1 MSRLPATLTTALTA
15 GLTTAAL
22 GLSALVSPQADAA
35 APDPYFPLDG
45 NRGYDVQHYRIAD
58 TYAPAGDRLQG
69 VTVLEAK
76 AHKNLSSFHLDLV
89 LSPDSVSVDGHR
101 ASFSKPSIHELLV
114 VPASPLQRG
123 DTFTVRVRYHG
134 RPSTLSA
141 EGMKPNSDLYFHQPG
156 ETIAMGE
163 PQNGPWWFAANET
176 PVDKATY
183 DITVGVPDGRQV
195 VSNGEL
201 VGQHT
206 GDGWT
211 RWHWRMS
218 DPMTTY
224 LAFFA
229 AGRFRLEQGTV
240 DGRPFVYAVSRSLDP
255 GQQDESMQL
264 LESTGDVVSWL
275 ETKFGRYPFTSVGGV
290 IGGAPVAYA
299 LETQSRPV
307 YGYAG
312 APSPGSLGLLVHEE
326 AHQWFGDDV
335 SVRRWRDVWLNEG
348 LATYAEW
355 LYAQEHGG
363 PSLRDH
369 LREAYDAR
377 PAGAHFWQL
386 QVSDPGPAKM
396 WNAPVYV
403 RGAMM
408 LAALGERVG
417 DQAVLTT
424 LHRWV
429 HRRHF
434 GHGTGQ
440 AFRHVAEQVSGM
452 DLTAFFRHWLDDTTK
467 PADTREN
474 GLGS

>member
-1 MSRLPATLTTALTA
+1 MSRSAATLTTGPTAVAAGALV
-15 GLTTAAL
+15 LAAL
-22 GLSALVSPQADAA
+22 VAPHATAA

-45 NRGYDVQHYRIAD
+45 NPGYDVQHYHVVD
-58 TYAPAGDRLQG
+58 TYSPAADRLSG
-69 VTVLEAK
+69 VTVLRAT
-76 AHKNLSSFHLDLV
+76 AHRDLAAFHLDLV
-89 LSPDSVSVDGHR
+89 LSADAVSVDGHP
-101 ASFSKPSIHELLV
+101 ASFSKPSRHELRV
-114 VPASPLQRG
+114 VPPSRLQKG
-123 DTFTVRVRYHG
+123 DTFTVRVQYHG
-134 RPSTLSA
+134 RPSTLRA
-141 EGMKPNSDLYFHQPG
+141 EGMAPNSDLYFHEPG

-183 DITVGVPDGRQV
+183 DITVGVPEGRQV

-201 VGQHT
+201 VGRRT
-206 GDGWT
+206 EGGWT

-240 DGRPFVYAVSRSLDP
+240 DGRPYVYAVSRRQGRAEQED
-255 GQQDESMQL
+255 SMQL
-264 LESTGDVVSWL
+264 LEQTGDVVSWL
-275 ETKFGRYPFTSVGGV
+275 ESKFGAYPFTSVGGV
-290 IGGAPVAYA
+290 ISGLPVGYA

-307 YGYAG
+307 YPFAG
-312 APSPGSLGLLVHEE
+312 APDPGSIGLLVHEE

-335 SVRRWRDVWLNEG
+335 SVRQWRDVWLNEG

-355 LYAQEHGG
+355 LYAQDHGG

-369 LREAYDAR
+369 LRQAYDAR
-377 PAGAHFWQL
+377 PGDSRFWEL
-386 QVSDPGPAKM
+386 QVSDPGPADM

-408 LAALGERVG
+408 LAALGQRVG

-424 LHRWV
+424 LRRWA

-440 AFRHVAEQVSGM
+440 AFRHLAEQVSGM
-452 DLTAFFRHWLDDTTK
+452 DLTAFFEHWLDDTTR
-467 PADTREN
+467 PADTRAN